1 MATQSCGEGC
11 KTPVTVTVTNSS
23 SERSELL
30 LTLIFRKGFRKGQ
43 SDKYFLFNTLK
54 FDIAVWL
61 RCSRVELTI
70 AGDRNDSEEEKPKNK
85 QTHKINISFE
95 TGELIE
101 GEASIGVAQKESRK
115 LKLIFNITVVSGY
128 VIFLETKQKFA
139 VLFFSVF
146 PRTKGCK

>member
-1 MATQSCGEGC
+1 M
-11 KTPVTVTVTNSS
+11 
-23 SERSELL
+23 
-30 LTLIFRKGFRKGQ
+30 
-43 SDKYFLFNTLK
+43 
-54 FDIAVWL
+54 
-61 RCSRVELTI
+61 TI

-85 QTHKINISFE
+85 QTLKINISFE